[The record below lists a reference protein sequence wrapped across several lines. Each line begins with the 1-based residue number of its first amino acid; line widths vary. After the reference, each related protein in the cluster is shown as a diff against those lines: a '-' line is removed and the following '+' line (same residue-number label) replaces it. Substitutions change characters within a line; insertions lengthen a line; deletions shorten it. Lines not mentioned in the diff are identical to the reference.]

1 MASFANSVPTTRVLV
16 YGAGTLGCLL
26 AHKLAQVPDLE
37 LALLARGTWADALEQ
52 HRLTVHRYGRHR
64 TTTDHIRVVRE
75 LAPSD
80 AYDLVFVV
88 MQAQQ
93 LPAVLPVL
101 AKSACRRVIFVGN
114 NPDASGIES
123 QLSASTRKEG
133 APEKEVAFAFQATGG
148 KRDIDH
154 ASITAVYSRLSITLG
169 GATSPLSPA
178 FARKLNQTLSA
189 AGFKVTRED
198 RMDAW
203 LKCHLAFVLPLAFIS
218 YACDCDLRRAGR
230 QAFAHAFDACDEA
243 FRLLTAHGIPVLPE
257 GDEDAIRPSW
267 RRTLMETVFWLLA
280 KTRLGDLAVS
290 DHCRHAIWEMQSL
303 TDEFERS
310 LTPNVARDMPTWHD
324 LRTRMPSWDTLMRNK
339 PMD

>member
-1 MASFANSVPTTRVLV
+1 MASFANSVPTTRALV

-26 AHKLAQVPDLE
+26 AYKLTQVSGLE
-37 LALLARGTWADALEQ
+37 LALLARDIWADALEQ
-52 HRLTVHRYGRHR
+52 HGLTVHHYGRHR
-64 TTTDHIRVVRE
+64 TTTDYIPVVRE

-93 LPAVLPVL
+93 IPAVLPAL
-101 AKSACRRVIFVGN
+101 AKSSCRRVVFVGN
-114 NPDASGIES
+114 NPDATGIES
-123 QLSASTRKEG
+123 QLAALARKEG

-169 GATSPLSPA
+169 GATGPLSPG
-178 FARKLNQTLSA
+178 FASELNQMLSA

-198 RMDAW
+198 HMDAW
-203 LKCHLAFVLPLAFIS
+203 LKCHLAFVLPLAFVS
-218 YACDCDLRRAGR
+218 YACGCNLRQAGR
-230 QAFAHAFDACDEA
+230 QAFTQAFDACSEA
-243 FRLLTAHGIPVLPE
+243 FQLLTTHSIPILPE

-267 RRTLMETVFWLLA
+267 RRTLLETAFWLLA

-290 DHCRHAIWEMQSL
+290 DHCRHA
-303 TDEFERS
+303 TDEMRYLADSFENFLTANTALGMPVWNRLRIRS
-310 LTPNVARDMPTWHD
+310 GI
-324 LRTRMPSWDTLMRNK
+324 
-339 PMD
+339 

>member
-1 MASFANSVPTTRVLV
+1 MKVLI
-16 YGAGTLGCLL
+16 YGAGTLGCML
-26 AHKLAQVPDLE
+26 ANKLAQVPGLE

-52 HRLTVHRYGRHR
+52 YGLTVHHYGRRR
-64 TTTDHIRVVRE
+64 TTTNRIHVVRE

-93 LPAVLPVL
+93 LPAVLPTL
-101 AKSACRRVIFVGN
+101 TKSACRRVIFVGN
-114 NPDASGIES
+114 NPDAAGIES
-123 QLSASTRKEG
+123 RLSALTRKES

-169 GATSPLSPA
+169 GATKPLSLG
-178 FARKLNQTLSA
+178 FASELNQTLPA
-189 AGFKVTRED
+189 AGFKVTHED

-203 LKCHLAFVLPLAFIS
+203 LKCHLAFVLPLAFVS
-218 YACDCDLRRAGR
+218 YAYGCDLRQAGR
-230 QAFAHAFDACDEA
+230 QAFTRSFDACNEA
-243 FRLLTAHGIPVLPE
+243 FHLLIAHGIPILPE
-257 GDEDAIRPSW
+257 GDEDAIRPNW
-267 RRTLMETVFWLLA
+267 RRTLLETAFWLLA

-290 DHCRHAIWEMQSL
+290 DHCRHAVREMQSL
-303 TDEFERS
+303 TDELERF
-310 LTPNVARDMPTWHD
+310 LTPNVARDMPTWHA
-324 LRTRMPSWDTLMRNK
+324 LRARMPSWDALMRNK